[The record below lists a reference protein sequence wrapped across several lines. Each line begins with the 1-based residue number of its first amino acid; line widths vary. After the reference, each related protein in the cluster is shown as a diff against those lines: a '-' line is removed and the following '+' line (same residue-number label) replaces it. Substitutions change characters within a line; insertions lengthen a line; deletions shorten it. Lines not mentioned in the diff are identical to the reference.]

1 MSLSSAINSSVSG
14 LRVTGKW
21 AEITSTNIANITTEG
36 YGRKTLQLTGG
47 DGTSVRVGGVQ
58 REMDDAIGRLH
69 RDNIARTE
77 RQEATVRG
85 LNPYIS
91 TLGGTDSPFSLA
103 SQIGRFHGELSLLAA
118 DPGNEGLQRA
128 AIASATDLTRGLHRV
143 TDGVEEAGQLAR
155 SSAAADT
162 ADADGILKRV
172 AILGRQVMQ
181 EANGTTYRVALED
194 DMAAE
199 LDKLAGIMDFRVE
212 RTPRGEV
219 SIYTTSGAPL
229 VLRNNALDLSYDRQT
244 GRLSTGDIDITP
256 GDQARRGITQGRLAG
271 HILLDQSTLP
281 GMQAQIDELARSL
294 ISSFAAAD
302 ASVTPGQPSIFI
314 DTGASPSDPLARRIA
329 VNPALIPEQGGEPR
343 RIRDGIGAA
352 TPGFEGD
359 NRQIVAFVSVL
370 DEKASFDPAAGLLSE
385 GRITDFAAVLTTEHQ
400 YLRVQAEEGRDDARL
415 ATESVSLMRSG
426 IEGVNLDEELQRLLV
441 IEQNYAANATVMR
454 TLNEL
459 LDTLLA
465 SV

>member
-21 AEITSTNIANITTEG
+21 AEITSNNIANVTTEG

-47 DGTSVRVGGVQ
+47 EGASVRVSGIQ

-69 RDNIARTE
+69 RDNVARTE

-91 TLGGTDSPFSLA
+91 TLGGTDSPFSLTN
-103 SQIGRFHGELSLLAA
+103 QIGRFHGELSLLAA

-128 AIASATDLTRGLHRV
+128 AIASAADLTQGLHRV
-143 TDGVEEAGQLAR
+143 SDGVDEARQLAR

-162 ADADGILKRV
+162 SDADGILKRL

-181 EANGTTYRVALED
+181 EAEGSTYRVALED
-194 DMAAE
+194 DVAGE
-199 LDKLAGIMDFRVE
+199 LDKLSRIMDFRVE
-212 RTPRGEV
+212 RSPRGEV
-219 SIYTTSGAPL
+219 SLYTTSGAPL
-229 VLRNNALDLSYDRQT
+229 VLKNEALGLSYDRQT
-244 GRLSTGDIDITP
+244 GQLMTGDINITP
-256 GDQARRGITQGRLAG
+256 GGSGTRGITEGSLAG

-281 GMQAQIDELARSL
+281 RMQAQLDELARSL
-294 ISSFAAAD
+294 IDGFAQAD
-302 ASVTPGQPSIFI
+302 ASVAPGQPSIFV
-314 DTGASPSDPLARRIA
+314 DSGASPTDPLARRIA
-329 VNPALIPEQGGEPR
+329 VNPDLVPEQGGEPR
-343 RIRDGIGAA
+343 RIRDGLGAA

-359 NRQIVAFVSVL
+359 NRQVIAFVSLL
-370 DEKASFDPAAGLLSE
+370 DEKVSFDPAAGLLSE

-400 YLRVQAEEGRDDARL
+400 YVRVQAEEGRDDARL
-415 ATESVSLMRSG
+415 AAESVGLMRSSV
-426 IEGVNLDEELQRLLV
+426 EGVNLDEELQRLLV

>member
-1 MSLSSAINSSVSG
+1 MSLSSAINSSMSG

-21 AEITSTNIANITTEG
+21 AEITSNNIANITTEG

-47 DGTSVRVGGVQ
+47 EGTSVRVSGVQ

-69 RDNIARTE
+69 RDNIGRTE

-85 LNPYIS
+85 LDPYIS
-91 TLGGTDSPFSLA
+91 TLGGADSPFSLTN
-103 SQIGRFHGELSLLAA
+103 QIGRFHGELSLLAA

-143 TDGVEEAGQLAR
+143 TDGIDEARQLAR

-172 AILGRQVMQ
+172 AMLGRQVMQ
-181 EANGTTYRVALED
+181 EASGTTYRVALED
-194 DMAAE
+194 DVAGE

-212 RTPRGEV
+212 RTPRGEI
-219 SIYTTSGAPL
+219 SLYTTSGAPL
-229 VLRNNALDLSYDRQT
+229 VLKNDALGLSYDKQSGQLR
-244 GRLSTGDIDITP
+244 TGDIEITP
-256 GDQARRGITQGRLAG
+256 GDQGLRGISEGSLAG

-281 GMQAQIDELARSL
+281 RMQTQLDELARSL
-294 ISSFAAAD
+294 IDTFAAAD
-302 ASVTPGQPSIFI
+302 PSVTAGQPSIFV
-314 DTGASPSDPLARRIA
+314 DTGASPTDPLARRIA
-329 VNPALIPEQGGEPR
+329 VNPGLIPEQGGEPR
-343 RIRDGIGAA
+343 RIRDGLGAA
-352 TPGFEGD
+352 TPGFQGD
-359 NRQIVAFVSVL
+359 NRQVIAFVSAL
-370 DEKASFDPAAGLLSE
+370 DEKVNFDPSAGLLSE
-385 GRITDFAAVLTTEHQ
+385 GRISDFAAVLTTEHQ
-400 YLRVQAEEGRDDARL
+400 YVRVQAEEGRDDARL